1 MMKLQHVLLGAA
13 IALMGVTSAT
23 AEPIGRPDY
32 PPLVNKIDQFAY
44 AVDTSGSMMM
54 TLPGI
59 KTQKIVLAKEVLTQ
73 LNSRIPTLSY
83 NSSVY
88 TVCPASQVAAPA
100 AWDRIAVSKSV
111 LGLPV
116 DLPIFGRL
124 TDLGGDLVK
133 MAGQFPSYR
142 GAVILFTDG
151 GDNLNCRVSPADA
164 ARQLASAGTLLH
176 IVSFAETPEGKAN
189 IAAMAAANPNSVV
202 VNGLDLLMSPVDMDA
217 FIKAVYYE
225 DGIPTV
231 VDSVYF
237 ATGKYDLDA
246 AARATL
252 DNLAAIITNVPRGV
266 RSVEIEGFTDNVGGW
281 GPMNSALSYNRAF
294 AVRDYLVS
302 KGVPVEKVWTNGNN
316 VSHKFSNSNN
326 DGRQH
331 NRRADLI
338 IN

>member
-1 MMKLQHVLLGAA
+1 MMKLQHVFMAA
-13 IALMGVTSAT
+13 VIALAGVTAAS
-23 AEPIGRPDY
+23 AEPIGRSDT

-44 AVDTSGSMMM
+44 VVDTSGSMMM

-73 LNSRIPTLSY
+73 MNSRVPTLNY

-88 TVCPASQVAAPA
+88 TVCPAGQVAAPA
-100 AWDRIAVSKSV
+100 AWDRLTVSSAV

-116 DLPIFGRL
+116 DQKIFGRM
-124 TDLGGDLVK
+124 TDLGGDLSK
-133 MAGQFPSYR
+133 LAGQFPTNR
-142 GAVILFTDG
+142 GAVILATDG
-151 GDNLNCRVSPADA
+151 YDNLGKIKPVDA
-164 ARQLASAGTLLH
+164 ARQLAASGTLLH
-176 IVSFAETPEGKAN
+176 IISFADTPEGKAN
-189 IAAMAAANPNSVV
+189 IAGMAAANPNTVV
-202 VNGLDLLMSPVDMDA
+202 VNGLDLLMSPVNMDS
-217 FIKAVYYE
+217 FIKAVFYDE
-225 DGIPTV
+225 GMSTV

-237 ATGKYDLDA
+237 ETGKFDLDA

-252 DNLAAIITNVPRGV
+252 DNLAAIINNVPRGV
-266 RSVEIEGFTDNVGGW
+266 RSVEIEGFTDSVGGW
-281 GPMNSALSYNRAF
+281 GPMNSALSYNRSF

-302 KGVPVEKVWTNGNN
+302 KGCPVEKIYTKGNN
-316 VSHKFSNSNN
+316 VSHKFSNNTS

>member
-1 MMKLQHVLLGAA
+1 MMKLQNFVFGAALAMLGA
-13 IALMGVTSAT
+13 SAAV
-23 AEPIGRPDY
+23 AEPIGRADY
-32 PPLVNKIDQFAY
+32 APLFNKIDSFAY
-44 AVDTSGSMMM
+44 VVDTSGSMMM

-59 KTQKIVLAKEVLTQ
+59 KTQKVVLAKEVLTQ

-88 TVCPASQVAAPA
+88 TVCPTNQVAAPA
-100 AWDRIAVSKSV
+100 SWDRLAVSGAV

-116 DLPIFGRL
+116 DLPIYGRL
-124 TDLGGDLVK
+124 TNLGNDLSALASQLPGQSGATILVTDGYSNVGK
-133 MAGQFPSYR
+133 PKAVAAAQQIAAAGQ
-142 GAVILFTDG
+142 
-151 GDNLNCRVSPADA
+151 
-164 ARQLASAGTLLH
+164 LLH
-176 IVSFAETPEGKAN
+176 IISFADTPEGNAN
-189 IAAMAAANPNSVV
+189 IAAMAAANPNTVV
-202 VNGLDLLMSPVDMDA
+202 VNGLDLLMSPANMDA
-217 FIKAVYYE
+217 FIKAVFYVE
-225 DGIPTV
+225 GVPTV

-246 AARATL
+246 AAQATL
-252 DNLAAIITNVPRGV
+252 DNLAAIINNVPRGV
-266 RSVEIEGFTDNVGGW
+266 RSVEVEGFTDNVGGW

-302 KGVPVEKVWTNGNN
+302 KGCPVEKIYTKGNN
-316 VSHKFSNSNN
+316 VSHKFSNSSN

>member
-1 MMKLQHVLLGAA
+1 MMKLQHLLLGAA

-32 PPLVNKIDQFAY
+32 PQLLNKVDQFAY
-44 AVDTSGSMMM
+44 VVDQSGSMMM

-59 KTQKIVLAKEVLTQ
+59 KTQKIVLAKEVVAQ
-73 LNSRIPTLSY
+73 LNSRIPTLPY
-83 NSSVY
+83 TSSLY
-88 TVCPASQVAAPA
+88 TVCPAGQVSAPA
-100 AWDRIAVSKSV
+100 AWDRAALSNSV

-116 DLPIFGRL
+116 DRPVFGRL
-124 TDLGGDLVK
+124 TDLGGDMVGL
-133 MAGQFPSYR
+133 AGQFPTNR
-142 GAVILFTDG
+142 GAVVLLTDG
-151 GDNLNCRVSPADA
+151 ADNLHCKVKPADA

-176 IVSFAETPEGKAN
+176 IVSFAETAEGRAN
-189 IAAMAAANPNSVV
+189 VAAMAAANPNTVV
-202 VNGLDLLMSPVDMDA
+202 VNGMDLLQSPLNLDA
-217 FIKAVYYE
+217 FVKAVFYE
-225 DGIPTV
+225 DGSSTV
-231 VDSVYF
+231 IDSVYF

-266 RSVEIEGFTDNVGGW
+266 RTVEIEGFTDSVGGW

-294 AVRDYLVS
+294 ASRDYLVS
-302 KGVPVEKVWTNGNN
+302 KGVPVEKVYTKGNN
-316 VSHKFSNSNN
+316 VSHKFTNNTN